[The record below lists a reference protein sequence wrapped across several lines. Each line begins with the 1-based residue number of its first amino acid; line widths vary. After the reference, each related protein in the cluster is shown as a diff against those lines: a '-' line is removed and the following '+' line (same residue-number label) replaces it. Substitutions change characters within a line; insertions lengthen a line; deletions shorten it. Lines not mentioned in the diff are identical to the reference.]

1 MTQIITKLSE
11 TDLAFII
18 VLIVGVTGYVVYALG
33 KAVCRTVVRVTEL
46 RHPESVKAEPT
57 IAELIDPA

>member
-11 TDLAFII
+11 TDLAFIL
-18 VLIVGVTGYVVYALG
+18 VLLVVVTGYVTWLVVRV
-33 KAVCRTVVRVTEL
+33 VCRTVVRVTEL